1 MNRFCYILFV
11 LLFVPVMLY
20 AQSIK
25 FSDYDREDTR
35 DMNFEIIGKLNN
47 TILVYKNIRYNHKIS
62 IYDNEMNTLGTVKLD
77 FVPDR
82 TFNMDFVVYPDF
94 FYMIYQYQKARIL
107 HCMVVKMDANAKM
120 INEPV
125 EVDTTQIPV
134 MADNKIYSTIFSED
148 RQKIMI
154 FKIQTRY
161 QKFNMTTLLYDNQF
175 NLISKNRHVTDYN
188 ERKENFGNFL
198 LANDG
203 GLAFTYDKQSGYRDN
218 SNALSLV
225 TKGPTQN
232 IFTYQDI
239 DLGERYIDEPKLK
252 IDNLN
257 KRYIINAFYFKKN
270 RGSIEGLFTY
280 VWDKEKATAPVSE
293 FTELYDSLRAEAKR
307 DGSLRFAFDN
317 FFIRQ
322 VVVKKDG
329 GFILTAEDFTK
340 DTRGGNT
347 PWNRYDYLYNRYS
360 SSSGYYYDPY
370 SGYYRP
376 YGGFNNQGITTYYY
390 ENIVVFS
397 INKDGKTEWSK
408 VIQKEQFDDNDDNFM
423 SFSTVTSSGEIHFLF
438 NSDRKYQVISDQS
451 IAPDGTIKRNPTL
464 KSPQRG
470 YEFMP
475 KHSKQVGSRQLIVP
489 CAYRNNV
496 CFARIDF

>member
-1 MNRFCYILFV
+1 MNRICYILFIF
-11 LLFVPVMLY
+11 LLVPVILA

-25 FSDYDREDTR
+25 FSDYEREDTR

-47 TILVYKNIRYNHKIS
+47 TILVYKNIRYHHKIS
-62 IYDNEMNTLGTVKLD
+62 IYDNEMNNLGTVKLD

-94 FYMIYQYQKARIL
+94 FYMIYQYQKGRIL
-107 HCMVVKMDANAKM
+107 HCMVVKMDAGAKV

-134 MADNKIYSTIFSED
+134 MANNKIYSTIFSED

-161 QKFNMTTLLYDNQF
+161 QKFNMTTILYDNQF
-175 NLISKNRHVTDYN
+175 KLLSKNRHVIDYN
-188 ERKENFGNFL
+188 ERKDNYGNFL

-203 GLAFTYDKQSGYRDN
+203 TLVFTYDKQSGYRDN
-218 SNALSLV
+218 SNALSFV
-225 TKGPTQN
+225 TKEPLQN
-232 IFTYQDI
+232 TFTYQDI
-239 DLGERYIDEPKLK
+239 NLGERYIDEVKLK

-257 KRYIINAFYFKKN
+257 KRYIINTFYYKKN

-280 VWDKEKATAPVSE
+280 VWDKDKRKSAVSE
-293 FTELYDSLRAEAKR
+293 FTELYDSLRSEAKR

-329 GFILTAEDFTK
+329 GFILTAEDFTEY
-340 DTRGGNT
+340 TRGGNNS
-347 PWNRYDYLYNRYS
+347 WNRYDYLYNRYS

-376 YGGFNNQGITTYYY
+376 YGGFNNQSITTYYY
-390 ENIVVFS
+390 ENIVVFG
-397 INKDGKTEWSK
+397 IDKDGKTEWSK
-408 VIQKEQFDDNDDNFM
+408 VIQKDQFDDNDDNFM
-423 SFSTVTSSGEIHFLF
+423 SFSTMTSGGEIHFLF
-438 NSDRKYQVISDQS
+438 NNDRKYQVISDQS
-451 IAPDGTIKRNPTL
+451 ITPDGTIKRNPTL

-475 KHSKQVGSRQLIVP
+475 KHSKQVGARQLIVP